1 MKKYFKIFIALMIIS
16 ASSFGQTADDVIC
29 VFTKKENGKVF
40 TKNEDGS
47 RFVNF
52 VISGIKS
59 DQQAFVLKE
68 NVKKSAFI
76 SEFTISDEMKNNE
89 RKAYMS
95 IKKGTKVDA
104 LSKLLMDNGINYIKL
119 DDKISKVSE
128 LKSKAEKKQE
138 KMKDPNKP

>member
-16 ASSFGQTADDVIC
+16 ASSYAQTADDVIC

-52 VISGIKS
+52 VVTGIKS
-59 DQQAFVLKE
+59 DEQAVSLKE
-68 NVKKSAFI
+68 NVKKSVFI
-76 SEFTISDEMKNNE
+76 KEFTISDEMKNNE
-89 RKAYMS
+89 RKAYIS

-128 LKSKAEKKQE
+128 LKSKAEKRQE
-138 KMKDPNKP
+138 KMKNGNKP

>member
-16 ASSFGQTADDVIC
+16 ASSYGQTADDVIC

-59 DQQAFVLKE
+59 DEQAAVLKE

-76 SEFTISDEMKNNE
+76 KEFTISDEMKNNE

-138 KMKDPNKP
+138 KMKNGNKP

>member
-1 MKKYFKIFIALMIIS
+1 MKKYFNILIALVIITGS
-16 ASSFGQTADDVIC
+16 AYGQTADDVIC

-52 VISGIKS
+52 VITGLKS
-59 DQQAFVLKE
+59 DEQAAFLRD
-68 NVKKSAFI
+68 NVKKSVFI
-76 SEFTISDEMKNNE
+76 NEFTISDEMMNNE

-128 LKSKAEKKQE
+128 LKSKAEKRQE
-138 KMKDPNKP
+138 KMKNGNRP

>member
-1 MKKYFKIFIALMIIS
+1 MKKHINLIIALLIIS

>member
-1 MKKYFKIFIALMIIS
+1 MKKHINLIIALLIIS

-138 KMKDPNKP
+138 KMNDPNKP

>member
-1 MKKYFKIFIALMIIS
+1 MKKYLKIFIALMIIS
-16 ASSFGQTADDVIC
+16 ASSYGQIADDVIC

-52 VISGIKS
+52 VITGIKS
-59 DQQAFVLKE
+59 DDQAVIMEE
-68 NVKKSAFI
+68 NVKKNVFLN
-76 SEFTISDEMKNNE
+76 EFTISEEMKNNE
-89 RKAYMS
+89 RAAYIS
-95 IKKGTKVDA
+95 IKKGTKMDA

-119 DDKISKVSE
+119 NDKISKVSD

-138 KMKDPNKP
+138 KMKNTNKP